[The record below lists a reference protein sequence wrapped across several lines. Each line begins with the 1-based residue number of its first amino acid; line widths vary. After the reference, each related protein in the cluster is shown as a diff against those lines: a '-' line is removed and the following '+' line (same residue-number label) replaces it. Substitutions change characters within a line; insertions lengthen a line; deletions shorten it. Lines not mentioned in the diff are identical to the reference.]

1 MFFERKRFYKK
12 KVKIMQNGWLY
23 RTQERLRDMTVHD
36 RKRRTGDAEV
46 TERLPKCP
54 EIMKNLQGD
63 GYTFVCREGLSYG
76 H

>member
-36 RKRRTGDAEV
+36 RKRRTGDAEGEKSAV
-46 TERLPKCP
+46 YVPER
-54 EIMKNLQGD
+54 ENRIHN
-63 GYTFVCREGLSYG
+63 
-76 H
+76 